1 MIQAKISNA
10 PVAARKVI
18 APAAVVILKAAVIEL
33 QGPAKK
39 SGSKR

>member
-1 MIQAKISNA
+1 
-10 PVAARKVI
+10 VAAQKVI

-39 SGSKR
+39 

>member
-1 MIQAKISNA
+1 MGELSNVL
-10 PVAARKVI
+10 VAAQKVI

-39 SGSKR
+39 

>member
-1 MIQAKISNA
+1 MGELSNA
-10 PVAARKVI
+10 LLAAQKVI

-39 SGSKR
+39 